1 MYILPTHTT
10 AVTIATSVH
19 IILTANFAEM
29 GIFIYMT
36 IYIVRPGDSIDK
48 IASEYGISVEEISYA
63 NQIPYPYR
71 LAVGQAIFIPGG
83 QEIENK
89 RIVTAGGY
97 AYPFIS
103 PWVLEQTLPYL
114 TNLLIFSYGFTPEGN
129 LIPPTTSED
138 WMLMEAAGVKVTSV
152 LVLTPLGADG
162 RFNNNLIHAVLI
174 DPQAKNNLIQ
184 QLLSV
189 TEEKGYGGVDVDFE
203 YILAEDRDDFTA
215 FVAELRNAM
224 NQVEKSV
231 SVALAPKTSADQ
243 KGLLYEGKDY
253 RGLGEAADEVLLMAY
268 EWGYTY
274 GPAMAVAPLNKVR
287 QVVEYAL
294 TEIPPEKIN
303 LGIPN
308 YGYDWALPFV
318 QGESKAVTIGN
329 VEAVQIAIENDVPI
343 QFDEIAQSPYFTY
356 EKEGKLHEVWF
367 EDARSMQAKF
377 QLLTEYDL
385 KGIGVWQI
393 MRLFRTMWLL
403 YASMYYV
410 I

>member
-1 MYILPTHTT
+1 
-10 AVTIATSVH
+10 
-19 IILTANFAEM
+19 
-29 GIFIYMT
+29 MT
-36 IYIVRPGDSIDK
+36 IYIVKPGDTIDQ
-48 IASEYGISVEEISYA
+48 IALEQGSTVEELSYA
-63 NQIPYPYR
+63 NQIPAPYR
-71 LAVGQAIFIPGG
+71 LAVGQAMLIPG
-83 QEIENK
+83 EDTTENR
-89 RIVTAGGY
+89 RIVTANGY

-103 PWVLEQTLPYL
+103 PWVLQQTLPYL
-114 TNLLIFSYGFTPEGN
+114 TNLLIFSYGFTPQGT
-129 LIPPTTSED
+129 LVPPLVSED
-138 WMLMEAAGVKVTSV
+138 WMIAEARNTSVTPV

-162 RFNNNLIHAVLI
+162 RFNNNLIHSVLT
-174 DPQAKNNLIQ
+174 DPPAKNELIQ
-184 QLLSV
+184 QLLNL

-203 YILAEDRDDFTA
+203 YILAEDRDLFTS
-215 FVAELRNAM
+215 FVAELRAAM
-224 NQVEKSV
+224 NQVEKFV

-253 RGLGEAADEVLLMAY
+253 GGLGAAADEVLLMAY

-294 TEIPPEKIN
+294 TEIPSEKIN

-308 YGYDWALPFV
+308 YGYDWTLPYV

-343 QFDEIAQSPYFTY
+343 QFDETAMSPFFTY
-356 EKEGKLHEVWF
+356 AREGREHEVWF

-377 QLLTEYDL
+377 GLLSEYNL
-385 KGIGVWQI
+385 QGIGVWQI
-393 MRLFRTMWLL
+393 MRLFRAMWLI
-403 YASMYYV
+403 YAGMYYV